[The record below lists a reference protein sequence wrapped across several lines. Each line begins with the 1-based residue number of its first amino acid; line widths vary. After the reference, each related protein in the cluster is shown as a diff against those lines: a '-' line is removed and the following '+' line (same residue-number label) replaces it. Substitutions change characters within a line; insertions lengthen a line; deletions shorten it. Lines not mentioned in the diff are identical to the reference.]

1 MSTDQDSADH
11 LRTTAAEQTALLL
24 NRASERRERAD
35 QLMAEG
41 LRAAGGP
48 DASSIAH
55 AAACFTVAAALRGDA
70 RFLP

>member
-1 MSTDQDSADH
+1 MSGEE
-11 LRTTAAEQTALLL
+11 TARLL
-24 NRASERRERAD
+24 NRATERRERAD

-41 LRAAGGP
+41 LRAAERA